1 MSPTAQSSAGSP
13 RPAETQ
19 YPPIAREG
27 WIIIAAFFLGSF
39 LLSSLAAI
47 FLNPAVGGLVSLI
60 GLPLSLWAIWF
71 FRDPVRNIPQT
82 EDLVICPADG
92 VCCFVG
98 PTAPPPELGLDPACT
113 RVSVFMN
120 VFNVHVNR
128 TPIAGTIERIE
139 YRPGKFFNASLDKA
153 SEFNERCGLS
163 IRRDDGLAIG
173 CVQIA
178 GLIARRIVCR
188 AKTGERYRAGERFGL
203 IRFGSRVDVYL
214 PPGIEPRTRVGD
226 RMVAGETIIAQVS
239 IDSAPNGQRDAESQ
253 PAVVAASGT
262 SSAAGGN

>member
-1 MSPTAQSSAGSP
+1 MLPAATSTP

-39 LLSSLAAI
+39 LISTILAVAVSPAI
-47 FLNPAVGGLVSLI
+47 GGLVSMI
-60 GLPLSLWAIWF
+60 GLPLCVWAVWF
-71 FRDPVRNIPQT
+71 FRDPVRDVPNGD
-82 EDLVICPADG
+82 DLVICPADG

-98 PTAPPPELGLDPACT
+98 PTAPPAELGLDPASM

-128 TPIAGTIERIE
+128 TPIAGVIERIE

-163 IRRDDGLAIG
+163 IRRADGLLVG

-203 IRFGSRVDVYL
+203 IRFGSRVDIYL
-214 PPGIEPRTRVGD
+214 PPGIVPRVKVGD
-226 RMVAGETIIAQVS
+226 RMVAGETIVAQ
-239 IDSAPNGQRDAESQ
+239 IP
-253 PAVVAASGT
+253 VAAAGT
-262 SSAAGGN
+262 TSAEPAAAVGGAR

>member
-1 MSPTAQSSAGSP
+1 MSVAIYLGTYALPMLPAASSSS

-27 WIIIAAFFLGSF
+27 WIIVAAFFLGSF
-39 LLSSLAAI
+39 LVSAAVSI
-47 FLNPAVGGLVSLI
+47 LISPLVGGPVSIVTL
-60 GLPLSLWAIWF
+60 LLALWSLWF

-92 VCCFVG
+92 VCCHVG
-98 PTAPPPELGLDPACT
+98 PTPPPPELGLDPACT

-153 SEFNERCGLS
+153 SEFNERCGLA
-163 IRRDDGLAIG
+163 IRRDDGLAVG

-214 PPGIEPRTRVGD
+214 PPGIEPRVKVGD
-226 RMVAGETIIAQVS
+226 RMVAGETIIAQVPIATNTVS
-239 IDSAPNGQRDAESQ
+239 PRET
-253 PAVVAASGT
+253 AA
-262 SSAAGGN
+262 AAGGTR

>member
-1 MSPTAQSSAGSP
+1 MLPAANAGS
-13 RPAETQ
+13 RPAETEF
-19 YPPIAREG
+19 PPIAREG
-27 WIIIAAFFLGSF
+27 WIIVAAFFLGSF
-39 LLSSLAAI
+39 LIASILAALVSPLAGI
-47 FLNPAVGGLVSLI
+47 FASLI
-60 GLPLSLWAIWF
+60 GLPLSVWSLWF
-71 FRDPVRNIPQT
+71 FRDPARSTSQG

-98 PTAPPPELGLDPACT
+98 PTAPPPELGLDPASL

-128 TPIAGTIERIE
+128 TPIAGTIERVE

-153 SEFNERCGLS
+153 SEFNERCGLT
-163 IRRDDGLAIG
+163 IRRDDGLAVG

-188 AKTGERYRAGERFGL
+188 AQTGERYRAGERFGL

-214 PPGIEPRTRVGD
+214 PPGADVQVKVGD
-226 RMVAGETIIAQVS
+226 RVIAGETIVS
-239 IDSAPNGQRDAESQ
+239 RIPTTGDAARKTNRRE
-253 PAVVAASGT
+253 PVAA
-262 SSAAGGN
+262 

>member
-1 MSPTAQSSAGSP
+1 MSSAAHSGP
-13 RPAETQ
+13 GRPAETE

-27 WIIIAAFFLGSF
+27 WIIIACFFVGSF
-39 LLSSLAAI
+39 LVATILAAV
-47 FLNPAVGGLVSLI
+47 FGPLVGGLASMI
-60 GLPLSLWAIWF
+60 TLPLALWSIWF
-71 FRDPVRNIPQT
+71 FRDPARSVPQ
-82 EDLVICPADG
+82 EPDAIICPADG

-98 PTAPPPELGLDPACT
+98 ATPPPAELGLDPAST

-128 TPIAGTIERIE
+128 TPVAGAIERIE

-153 SEFNERCGLS
+153 SEHNERCGLT
-163 IRRDDGLAIG
+163 IRRDDGLVIG
-173 CVQIA
+173 FVQIA

-214 PPGIEPRTRVGD
+214 PPGVESRVKVGD
-226 RMVAGETIIAQVS
+226 RMVAGETIVANIPVA
-239 IDSAPNGQRDAESQ
+239 SQ
-253 PAVVAASGT
+253 ATLSPAAAAT
-262 SSAAGGN
+262 AGAR

>member
-1 MSPTAQSSAGSP
+1 MSPTAQSIAGSP

-19 YPPIAREG
+19 YSPIAREG

-47 FLNPAVGGLVSLI
+47 LLSPAVGGLVSLI

-153 SEFNERCGLS
+153 SEFNERCGLA
-163 IRRDDGLAIG
+163 IRREDGLAIG

-214 PPGIEPRTRVGD
+214 PPGIVPRTKVGD
-226 RMVAGETIIAQVS
+226 RMVAGETVIAQVPLR
-239 IDSAPNGQRDAESQ
+239 IGDDHRGPESQ
-253 PAVVAASGT
+253 PAVAAA
-262 SSAAGGN
+262 SSAASAAGNN

>member
-1 MSPTAQSSAGSP
+1 MSPTASSTPGSP
-13 RPAETQ
+13 RLAETE

-27 WIIIAAFFLGSF
+27 WIIVAAFFITSF
-39 LLSSLAAI
+39 VLSSAAA
-47 FLNPAVGGLVSLI
+47 FLVGPAVGGLVSLV
-60 GLPLSLWAIWF
+60 GLPLSVWSLWF
-71 FRDPVRNIPQT
+71 FRDPVRNVPQT
-82 EDLVICPADG
+82 EDVVICPADG

-98 PTAPPPELGLDPACT
+98 PTPPPPELGLDPRCT

-128 TPIAGTIERIE
+128 SPIAGTIERIE

-153 SEFNERCGLS
+153 SEFNERCGLA
-163 IRRDDGLAIG
+163 IRRADGLAIG

-188 AKTGERYRAGERFGL
+188 AKTGERYRVGERFGL

-214 PPGIEPRTRVGD
+214 PPGVVPRNKVGD
-226 RMVAGETIIAQVS
+226 RMVAGETVLANIPLAMAVTMQE
-239 IDSAPNGQRDAESQ
+239 SAT
-253 PAVVAASGT
+253 V
-262 SSAAGGN
+262 AAGGH

>member
-1 MSPTAQSSAGSP
+1 MLPAATSTP

-39 LLSSLAAI
+39 MLSAILAVAI
-47 FLNPAVGGLVSLI
+47 SPVVGGLASMI
-60 GLPLSLWAIWF
+60 GLPLCVWAVWF
-71 FRDPVRNIPQT
+71 FRDPVRDVPQGD
-82 EDLVICPADG
+82 DLVICPADG

-98 PTAPPPELGLDPACT
+98 PTPPPTELGLDPAST

-128 TPIAGTIERIE
+128 TPVAGTIERIE

-163 IRRDDGLAIG
+163 IRRGDGVLVG

-214 PPGIEPRTRVGD
+214 PPGIDARVRVGD
-226 RMVAGETIIAQVS
+226 RMVAGQTVIAQ
-239 IDSAPNGQRDAESQ
+239 IPIAAAGANAAE
-253 PAVVAASGT
+253 PAAAVV
-262 SSAAGGN
+262 GGR